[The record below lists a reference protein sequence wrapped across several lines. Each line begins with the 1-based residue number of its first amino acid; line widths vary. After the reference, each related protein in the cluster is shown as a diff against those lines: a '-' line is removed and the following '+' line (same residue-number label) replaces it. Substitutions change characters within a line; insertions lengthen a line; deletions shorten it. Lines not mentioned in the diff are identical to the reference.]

1 MQLLSFPYTCALV
14 TRHYNPVPSIS
25 FRSSFLSHT
34 SSQCRLGEGPLCCFN
49 SRTKLRESRRVYA
62 QSQEGVENETLN
74 VTDLRDVSESS
85 DSPAEQSWQGG
96 LSEEDAREALNF
108 EQGAFNLCCNLFC
121 IVFGVYLH
129 ESRQLDAYAHI

>member
-1 MQLLSFPYTCALV
+1 MQLLSVPYSCALV
-14 TRHYNPVPSIS
+14 TRHYNPVPLIS
-25 FRSSFLSHT
+25 FRSSFLSP
-34 SSQCRLGEGPLCCFN
+34 SQCRLGEGPFCCFN
-49 SRTKLRESRRVYA
+49 SRTKLREARRVYA

-96 LSEEDAREALNF
+96 LSEEDTREALNF

-121 IVFGVYLH
+121 IVFG
-129 ESRQLDAYAHI
+129 E

>member
-1 MQLLSFPYTCALV
+1 MQLLSVPYTCALV

-85 DSPAEQSWQGG
+85 NSPAEQSWQGG

-108 EQGAFNLCCNLFC
+108 EQGEFNLCCNLFC

-129 ESRQLDAYAHI
+129 ESRQLDAYTHI